1 MPPTVV
7 TSVAKKSS
15 PAGVVF
21 TVAFAGPALARRDV
35 ITTRAGIRA
44 GSALIQFWRDA
55 VRARA
60 ATASAGG
67 ASLRVGA
74 AHGRLVLALKA
85 KPKAFVSVKTSLA
98 SGGRKLAV
106 ALRPAPIAV
115 QPAPPPATPP
125 SPSPSPSPSPLA
137 SPSPSPRRRQPA
149 PAPAPTT
156 TAAAAADRDRLSRSG
171 GGRGPGGRKVRGGK
185 RIAAVAATLVM
196 LAVGAPAAGADTT
209 WTKVSGDYNANIV
222 VPSLGLTGTTAVV
235 AWTQATGPLTQDI
248 DTVSFTTSPTQDVVG
263 PSASKAAQAWASL
276 DYTHA
281 LFTPPGGG
289 LALAFAGIHSTTT
302 SDPLIGLATT
312 LRNADGSWAAPF
324 VVSSTSA
331 GPSTAVL
338 SGATPFIAGY
348 ATEGID
354 VFNGLVNHSPTPD
367 QNLQPQLGGCCG
379 YVPKMALDSAGHM
392 WIAWYSNA
400 TGSTGEYVQQ
410 LDPATAAPI
419 GPPVLAPNSESSNN
433 NSFGT
438 ALACAATCRL
448 VYGNSPAA
456 SNTDLIVSW
465 WPGQGAPTTIA
476 DLAGTGQGAGRVLT
490 AAYRADGRLWVAW
503 FDGKTY
509 RATLGDG
516 TGAGGEPQD
525 AGVPKGTRAA
535 PMGWPASSSATT
547 CSWPRTTPGR
557 QPPSCRSP
565 SS

>member
-1 MPPTVV
+1 M
-7 TSVAKKSS
+7 
-15 PAGVVF
+15 
-21 TVAFAGPALARRDV
+21 
-35 ITTRAGIRA
+35 
-44 GSALIQFWRDA
+44 
-55 VRARA
+55 
-60 ATASAGG
+60 
-67 ASLRVGA
+67 
-74 AHGRLVLALKA
+74 
-85 KPKAFVSVKTSLA
+85 
-98 SGGRKLAV
+98 
-106 ALRPAPIAV
+106 
-115 QPAPPPATPP
+115 
-125 SPSPSPSPSPLA
+125 
-137 SPSPSPRRRQPA
+137 
-149 PAPAPTT
+149 
-156 TAAAAADRDRLSRSG
+156 
-171 GGRGPGGRKVRGGK
+171 
-185 RIAAVAATLVM
+185 
-196 LAVGAPAAGADTT
+196 
-209 WTKVSGDYNANIV
+209 
-222 VPSLGLTGTTAVV
+222 PSLGLTGTTAVV

-248 DTVSFTTSPTQDVVG
+248 DTVSFTTSPTQDVIG

-410 LDPATAAPI
+410 LDPANAAPI

-525 AGVPKGTRAA
+525 AGVPKGTPNGAYGLAGIAVGDNLLLAA
-535 PMGWPASSSATT
+535 NYAWQATAQLPFAVFVNTIAPPAPVTSAPG
-547 CSWPRTTPGR
+547 PRDVTLQKTPGGKGFR
-557 QPPSCRSP
+557 IQVQYTLPKACTSKTPCTLRGELRTRTGRRLYAVAPLPGDTKLVLGTRARLAVPKGAKGKIRFYITVSKAQLLKAPFSTEGGSRVAETRLRVWYTAKGSKEALSVRDGRIKVSIARIKSGALP
-565 SS
+565 GLSGIL

>member
-1 MPPTVV
+1 M
-7 TSVAKKSS
+7 
-15 PAGVVF
+15 
-21 TVAFAGPALARRDV
+21 
-35 ITTRAGIRA
+35 
-44 GSALIQFWRDA
+44 
-55 VRARA
+55 
-60 ATASAGG
+60 
-67 ASLRVGA
+67 
-74 AHGRLVLALKA
+74 
-85 KPKAFVSVKTSLA
+85 
-98 SGGRKLAV
+98 
-106 ALRPAPIAV
+106 
-115 QPAPPPATPP
+115 
-125 SPSPSPSPSPLA
+125 
-137 SPSPSPRRRQPA
+137 
-149 PAPAPTT
+149 
-156 TAAAAADRDRLSRSG
+156 
-171 GGRGPGGRKVRGGK
+171 VRGAT

-196 LAVGAPAAGADTT
+196 LAVGAPASGADST

-248 DTVSFTTSPTQDVVG
+248 DTVSFTTSPTQDVIG

-410 LDPATAAPI
+410 LDPANAAPI

-525 AGVPKGTRAA
+525 AGVPKGTPNGAYGLAGIAVGDDLLLAA
-535 PMGWPASSSATT
+535 NYAWQATAQLPFAVFVNTIAPPAPVTSAPG
-547 CSWPRTTPGR
+547 PRDVTLQKTPGGKGFR
-557 QPPSCRSP
+557 IQVQYTLPKACTSKTPCTLRGELRTRTGRRLYAVAPLPGDTKLVLGTRARLAVPKGAKGKIRFYITVSKAQLLKAPFSTEGGSRVAETRLRVWYTAKGSKEALSVRDGRIKVSIARIKSGALP
-565 SS
+565 GLSGIL

>member
-1 MPPTVV
+1 
-7 TSVAKKSS
+7 
-15 PAGVVF
+15 
-21 TVAFAGPALARRDV
+21 
-35 ITTRAGIRA
+35 
-44 GSALIQFWRDA
+44 
-55 VRARA
+55 
-60 ATASAGG
+60 
-67 ASLRVGA
+67 
-74 AHGRLVLALKA
+74 
-85 KPKAFVSVKTSLA
+85 
-98 SGGRKLAV
+98 
-106 ALRPAPIAV
+106 
-115 QPAPPPATPP
+115 
-125 SPSPSPSPSPLA
+125 
-137 SPSPSPRRRQPA
+137 
-149 PAPAPTT
+149 
-156 TAAAAADRDRLSRSG
+156 
-171 GGRGPGGRKVRGGK
+171 VRGGK

-525 AGVPKGTRAA
+525 AGVPKGTPNGAYGLAGIVVGDDLLLAANYAWQATAQLPFAVFVNTIAPPAAVTRA
-535 PMGWPASSSATT
+535 PG
-547 CSWPRTTPGR
+547 PRDVTLQKTPGGKGFR
-557 QPPSCRSP
+557 IQVQYTLPKACTGKTPCTLRGELRTRTGRRLYAVAPLPGDTKLVLGTRAKLAVPKGAKGKIRFYITVSKAQLLKAPFATEGGSRVAETRLRVWYTAKGSKEALSVRDGRIKVSIARIKSGALP
-565 SS
+565 GLSGIL

>member
-1 MPPTVV
+1 M
-7 TSVAKKSS
+7 
-15 PAGVVF
+15 
-21 TVAFAGPALARRDV
+21 
-35 ITTRAGIRA
+35 
-44 GSALIQFWRDA
+44 
-55 VRARA
+55 
-60 ATASAGG
+60 
-67 ASLRVGA
+67 
-74 AHGRLVLALKA
+74 
-85 KPKAFVSVKTSLA
+85 
-98 SGGRKLAV
+98 
-106 ALRPAPIAV
+106 
-115 QPAPPPATPP
+115 
-125 SPSPSPSPSPLA
+125 
-137 SPSPSPRRRQPA
+137 
-149 PAPAPTT
+149 
-156 TAAAAADRDRLSRSG
+156 
-171 GGRGPGGRKVRGGK
+171 VRGAT

-196 LAVGAPAAGADTT
+196 LAVGAPASGADST

-248 DTVSFTTSPTQDVVG
+248 DTVSFTTSPTQDVIG

-410 LDPATAAPI
+410 LDPANAAPI

-525 AGVPKGTRAA
+525 AGVPKGTPSGAYGLAGIAVGDNLLLAANYAWQATAQLPFAVFVNTIAPPAAVTRA
-535 PMGWPASSSATT
+535 PG
-547 CSWPRTTPGR
+547 PRDVTLQKTPGGKGFR
-557 QPPSCRSP
+557 IQVQYTLPKACTSKTPCTLRGELRTRTGRRLYAVAPLPGDTKLVLGTRARLAVPKGAKGKIRFYITVSKAQLLKAPFSTEGGSRVAETRLRVWYTAKGSKEALSVRDGRIKVSIARIKSGALP
-565 SS
+565 GLSGIL

>member
-1 MPPTVV
+1 M
-7 TSVAKKSS
+7 
-15 PAGVVF
+15 
-21 TVAFAGPALARRDV
+21 
-35 ITTRAGIRA
+35 
-44 GSALIQFWRDA
+44 
-55 VRARA
+55 
-60 ATASAGG
+60 
-67 ASLRVGA
+67 
-74 AHGRLVLALKA
+74 
-85 KPKAFVSVKTSLA
+85 
-98 SGGRKLAV
+98 
-106 ALRPAPIAV
+106 
-115 QPAPPPATPP
+115 
-125 SPSPSPSPSPLA
+125 
-137 SPSPSPRRRQPA
+137 
-149 PAPAPTT
+149 
-156 TAAAAADRDRLSRSG
+156 
-171 GGRGPGGRKVRGGK
+171 VRGAT

-196 LAVGAPAAGADTT
+196 LAVGAPASGADST

-248 DTVSFTTSPTQDVVG
+248 DTVSFTTSPTQDVIG

-281 LFTPPGGG
+281 LFTPPSGG

-410 LDPATAAPI
+410 LDPANAAPI

-525 AGVPKGTRAA
+525 AGVPKGTPNGAYGLVGIAVGDNLLLAA
-535 PMGWPASSSATT
+535 NYAWQATAQLPFAVFVNTIAPPAPVTSAPG
-547 CSWPRTTPGR
+547 PRDVTLQKTPGGKGFR
-557 QPPSCRSP
+557 IQVQYTLPKACTSKTPCTLRGELRTRTGRRLYAVAPLPGDTKLVLGTRARLAVPKGAKGKIRFYITVSKAQLLKAPFSTEGGSRVAETRLRVWYTAKGSKEALSVRDGRIKVSIARIKSGALP
-565 SS
+565 GLSGIL

>member
-1 MPPTVV
+1 M
-7 TSVAKKSS
+7 
-15 PAGVVF
+15 
-21 TVAFAGPALARRDV
+21 
-35 ITTRAGIRA
+35 
-44 GSALIQFWRDA
+44 
-55 VRARA
+55 
-60 ATASAGG
+60 
-67 ASLRVGA
+67 
-74 AHGRLVLALKA
+74 
-85 KPKAFVSVKTSLA
+85 
-98 SGGRKLAV
+98 
-106 ALRPAPIAV
+106 
-115 QPAPPPATPP
+115 
-125 SPSPSPSPSPLA
+125 
-137 SPSPSPRRRQPA
+137 
-149 PAPAPTT
+149 
-156 TAAAAADRDRLSRSG
+156 
-171 GGRGPGGRKVRGGK
+171 VRGAT

-196 LAVGAPAAGADTT
+196 LAVGAPASGADST

-248 DTVSFTTSPTQDVVG
+248 DTVSFTTSPTQDVIG

-410 LDPATAAPI
+410 LDPANAAPI

-525 AGVPKGTRAA
+525 AGVPKGTPNGAYGLAGIAVGDNLLLAA
-535 PMGWPASSSATT
+535 NYAWQATAQLPFAVFVNTIAPPAPVTSAPG
-547 CSWPRTTPGR
+547 PRDVTLQKTPGGKGFR
-557 QPPSCRSP
+557 IQVQYTLPKACTSKTPCTLRGELRTRTGRRLYAVAPLPGDTKLVLGTRARLAVPKGAKGKIRFYITVSKAQLLKAPFSTEGGSRVAETRLRVWYTAKGSKEALSVRDGRIKVSIARIKSGALP
-565 SS
+565 GLSGIL